1 MFAGSDTAST
11 INTAGGPPPPNELS
25 QALALG
31 LPLEPGWTAPE
42 CTARLSAVEQMVH
55 DLVDGTPGLSK
66 RQLLMDVRRRWQRA
80 AVLRAVEAGRCAGWL
95 AIDDGPRRAHRLRL
109 LCCGSPPPGLTAS
122 SAVGLRLEPR
132 RPLDGYDA
140 VRLRMLVEVLRR
152 LLAERPPA
160 VLRAYSRAWRAVG
173 APGRPWAEEGEVW
186 QELADVEEGLLRPA
200 LAFLYEAEF
209 LPADASCLLVD
220 PLLRE
225 RVREYGQAYCDPCGQ
240 VHQLRRRK

>member
-11 INTAGGPPPPNELS
+11 INTAGGPPSPNELS

-31 LPLEPGWTAPE
+31 LPLEPGWSAPE
-42 CTARLSAVEQMVH
+42 CTARLSAVEQTVH

-80 AVLRAVEAGRCAGWL
+80 EVLRAVEAGRCAGWL

-152 LLAERPPA
+152 LLGDRPQA
-160 VLRAYSRAWRAVG
+160 VLAAYAKAWRRTGAPRRAWE
-173 APGRPWAEEGEVW
+173 EEGEVW
-186 QELADVEEGLLRPA
+186 QELADVEEGLLQPV
-200 LAFLYEAEF
+200 LAFLDEAEF
-209 LPADASCLLVD
+209 LPAEEHCLLVD

-225 RVREYGQAYCDPCGQ
+225 RVREYGEAYCEPCEQ
-240 VHQLRRRK
+240 MHQLRRHR